1 MQGHVLVV
9 FVYLRLD
16 LGSEVSIV
24 GRVRVSFWGFISRVR
39 VRVRFWLRPGT
50 PLDPKFAGF
59 ALWAY
64 RLATA
69 LAAFTTNLIFPHCN
83 LFVHVMLIL

>member
-1 MQGHVLVV
+1 MGR
-9 FVYLRLD
+9 LR
-16 LGSEVSIV
+16 VSIL
-24 GRVRVSFWGFISRVR
+24 GFISRVR
-39 VRVRFWLRPGT
+39 IRFWLWPGT